1 MKRISI
7 YAISFLSLTLLLTT
21 CYYLSYRYALNKFND
36 NATEQSDDMKNP
48 TLNRSEDVTTK
59 TKTTVS
65 MNADYLVQ
73 TYDMATEELKEE
85 KQNIPNELI
94 GLNREQIIAKLN
106 AYVQDKP
113 LEEYNA
119 GLVSYQLV
127 SFSPDKVVVKKTYNS
142 EGILYKYYMVIMN
155 NSIVVYY
162 SDKKTVFEYT
172 GISADEL
179 AEEDRA
185 GLLYGVWVKDEDEL
199 YSILEN
205 YTS

>member
-36 NATEQSDDMKNP
+36 NATEQSGDMKNL
-48 TLNRSEDVTTK
+48 TLDRSEDVTAK

-65 MNADYLVQ
+65 MDADYLVQ
-73 TYDMATEELKEE
+73 IYDMATEELKEE
-85 KQNIPNELI
+85 EQNIPNELI

-127 SFSPDKVVVKKTYNS
+127 SFSPDKIVVKKTYNS

-155 NSIVVYY
+155 NTIVVYY
-162 SDKKTVFEYT
+162 SDKQTVFDYT

-179 AEEDRA
+179 EEKDRA
-185 GLLYGVWVKDEDEL
+185 GLIYGIWVKDEDEL
-199 YSILEN
+199 YSLLEN

>member
-36 NATEQSDDMKNP
+36 NATEQSGDMKNL
-48 TLNRSEDVTTK
+48 TLNRSEDAAAK

-65 MNADYLVQ
+65 MDADYLVQ

-113 LEEYNA
+113 LDEYNA

-162 SDKKTVFEYT
+162 SDKQTVFEYT